1 MATYTKSA
9 SFSYSNLNSG
19 SNLNIT
25 DLTSNDIIT
34 NIKLTSS
41 LKFHTSISNSVK
53 FSFYDGT
60 TKVNTS
66 EFSVSYNNLNA
77 NVITNSIDDTYNAM
91 DIAYGGGTYVIAI
104 NNSKYYAHSTNGSSF
119 TSDKLH
125 SSWFF
130 SDTVYP
136 VRVLYGNSNFVIH
149 SGRYSYYSSNG
160 TSWTRVSMSGGSS
173 SWRAG
178 PTVYGNGTFVATLN
192 DNAYHFY
199 STNGTSWTRVSAN
212 SRTYT
217 DGAYGGGNFV
227 FITSDGT
234 VDYSANG
241 SSWSSTSIGNGSGW
255 NGLVYDG
262 TRFVAI
268 NTSGGI
274 ATSTNGTSWS
284 YFANK
289 LSAQNWKSI
298 AYGNNMYIAIV
309 NNSNIIA
316 VSFDASTWYEG
327 TLGDISKPWNRIT
340 YCNNKFWALCSSS
353 STLITLDPSLIYA
366 LSPNTTN
373 NNITYRLNSTSLKLT
388 TENLP
393 NAFEGS
399 MNADLSMKHPENYT
413 ITQNYY
419 IENTTTKLKTS
430 DTSTEVEGN
439 SWSYPSFESTLTYN
453 GEIYDQTTTS
463 GDPESGAIN
472 GNKTRNVYYKL
483 RTHTITQNYY
493 IENSTTKVK
502 ASDISVLAEG
512 KSWTYPSFESV
523 LTYNG
528 EIYDQTSV
536 SGDPETGTL
545 NSDKTRNV
553 YYKLRTHTITQHY
566 YIENSTTKVKDDD
579 ITVVSAGKTWS
590 YPAFE
595 STLTYNGE
603 IYDQTSV
610 SGDSQTGT
618 LDGNKSRNVY
628 YKLRTHTITQH
639 YYEENTTTKVKPDD
653 TIVVSAGKN
662 WSFPKSSDLIK
673 VNKVTYLYSYATGDP
688 ASGTNI
694 DSNKERNIYYRR
706 IESVESIS
714 LFAIPNSVFLSG
726 LVNDKKFPYANDIEF
741 ECGALSLNS
750 ITLCESL
757 TNKIFKIHISISSSA
772 TASEVVSLPLK
783 IGNNV
788 ISTIYCDLM
797 NGRAS
802 EKRDIE
808 LNTSQALVL
817 DLSSA
822 ADRLKATKAIVKVK
836 LFIEP
841 IS

>member
-25 DLTSNDIIT
+25 DLTSNDVIT
-34 NIKLTSS
+34 NVKLTST
-41 LKFHTSISNSVK
+41 LKFHTNISNPVK

-77 NVITNSIDDTYNAM
+77 NVTANSIDGTYNAM
-91 DIAYGGGTYVIAI
+91 DIAYGGGVYVIAI
-104 NNSKYYAHSTNGSSF
+104 YNDKYYAHSTNGSSF
-119 TSDKLH
+119 TSDNLYKTWLVA
-125 SSWFF
+125 
-130 SDTVYP
+130 DTVYP
-136 VRVLYGNSNFVIH
+136 VRVLYGNSKFVIH
-149 SGRYSYYSSNG
+149 SGRYSYYSSDG

-192 DNAYHFY
+192 GNAYHFY

-262 TRFVAI
+262 TKFIAI

-353 STLITLDPSLIYA
+353 STQITLDPSLIYA
-366 LSPNTTN
+366 LSPNIAN

-399 MNADLSMKHPENYT
+399 MNVDLSMKHPENYT

-439 SWSYPSFESTLTYN
+439 SWSYPTFESTLTYN

-493 IENSTTKVK
+493 IENTTTK
-502 ASDISVLAEG
+502 L
-512 KSWTYPSFESV
+512 
-523 LTYNG
+523 
-528 EIYDQTSV
+528 
-536 SGDPETGTL
+536 
-545 NSDKTRNV
+545 KTTDV
-553 YYKLRTHTITQHY
+553 VIT
-566 YIENSTTKVKDDD
+566 
-579 ITVVSAGKTWS
+579 SAGKTWS

-595 STLTYNGE
+595 NVLTYNGE

-610 SGDSQTGT
+610 SGDSQAGT
-618 LDGNKSRNVY
+618 LDGDKARNAY
-628 YKLRTHTITQH
+628 YKLRTYTLTQH

-653 TIVVSAGKN
+653 NIVVSAGKN
-662 WSFPKSSDLIK
+662 WSFPKYSDLIK
-673 VNKVTYLYSYATGDP
+673 VNKVTYLYSHATGDP
-688 ASGTNI
+688 ASGTNL
-694 DSNKERNIYYRR
+694 DSNKERIIYYRR

-714 LFAIPNSVFLSG
+714 LFAMPNSTFLSS

-741 ECGALSLNS
+741 ECGALSSNS
-750 ITLCESL
+750 ITLCDSL
-757 TNKIFKIHISISSSA
+757 TDKIFKIHISISSSA
-772 TASEVVSLPLK
+772 TASEVISLPLK

-788 ISTIYCDLM
+788 ISTVYCDLM
-797 NGRAS
+797 NGTAI
-802 EKRDIE
+802 ENEDIE
-808 LNTSQALVL
+808 LSASQSLVL

-822 ADRLKATKAIVKVK
+822 ADRLKATNAIVKVK

>member
-25 DLTSNDIIT
+25 DLTSSDVIT
-34 NIKLTSS
+34 NVKLTSS
-41 LKFHTSISNSVK
+41 LKFHTNISSPVK
-53 FSFYDGT
+53 FSIYDGT

-66 EFSVSYNNLNA
+66 EFSVSYNSLNA
-77 NVITNSIDDTYNAM
+77 NVTANSIDGTYNAM

-104 NNSKYYAHSTNGSSF
+104 NNDKYYAHSTNGSSF
-119 TSDKLH
+119 TSDNLYKT
-125 SSWFF
+125 WFVA
-130 SDTVYP
+130 DTVYP
-136 VRVLYGNSNFVIH
+136 VRVLYGNSKFVIH

-160 TSWTRVSMSGGSS
+160 TSWSRVSMSGGSS

-192 DNAYHFY
+192 GNAYHFY

-262 TRFVAI
+262 TKFVAI

-274 ATSTNGTSWS
+274 ATSTNGISWS

-289 LSAQNWKSI
+289 FSAHNWKSI

-309 NNSNIIA
+309 NSSNIIA

-353 STLITLDPSLIYA
+353 STQITLDPSLIYA
-366 LSPNTTN
+366 LSPNIAN

-399 MNADLSMKHPENYT
+399 MNVDLSMKHPENYT

-439 SWSYPSFESTLTYN
+439 SWSYPSFENTLTYN

-463 GDPESGAIN
+463 GDPETGTLN
-472 GNKTRNVYYKL
+472 TNKTRNVYYKL
-483 RTHTITQNYY
+483 RTHT
-493 IENSTTKVK
+493 V
-502 ASDISVLAEG
+502 
-512 KSWTYPSFESV
+512 
-523 LTYNG
+523 
-528 EIYDQTSV
+528 
-536 SGDPETGTL
+536 
-545 NSDKTRNV
+545 
-553 YYKLRTHTITQHY
+553 TQHY

-579 ITVVSAGKTWS
+579 ITVVSAGKNWSYPTVESVLTFNGEIYDQTTMSGDSQTGTLDSDKTRIVYYKLRTHTITQNYYIENTTTKLKTTDIVIASAGKTWS

-595 STLTYNGE
+595 NTLTYNGE

-618 LDGNKSRNVY
+618 LDGNKTRNVY
-628 YKLRTHTITQH
+628 YKLRTYTLTQH

-662 WSFPKSSDLIK
+662 WSFPKYSDLIK
-673 VNKVTYLYSYATGDP
+673 IDKVTYLYSYATGDP
-688 ASGTNI
+688 ASGMNL
-694 DSNKERNIYYRR
+694 DSNKERNIYYSR

-714 LFAIPNSVFLSG
+714 LFAMPNSTFLSS
-726 LVNDKKFPYANDIEF
+726 LVNDKKFPYANDVEF
-741 ECGALSLNS
+741 ECGALSSNS
-750 ITLCESL
+750 ITLCNSL
-757 TNKIFKIHISISSSA
+757 TDKIFRIHISIDSSA
-772 TASEVVSLPLK
+772 TTSEIVSLPLK
-783 IGNNV
+783 VGSTTV
-788 ISTIYCDLM
+788 STIYCDLM
-797 NGRAS
+797 NGTAV
-802 EKRDIE
+802 ENEDIE
-808 LNTSQALVL
+808 LTSSQSLVL

-822 ADRLKATKAIVKVK
+822 AARLKATKAIVKVK
-836 LFIEP
+836 MFIEP